1 MNNDQHTILHT
12 IIKKFWSFF
21 LSGLITILP
30 ITITFF
36 IFNIVF
42 KFINNFLEPLRVLIE
57 KTPLTKIPYVEFFIA
72 IVLVF
77 TIGIIYKIFIMRS
90 AIKAVESFLAKVPLV
105 RSVYSGI
112 KQLVH
117 ALSVQD
123 KLTFLQVV
131 IIEFPRKD
139 LYSIGF
145 LTSKLTPDLA
155 PEPHKKF
162 FNIYIPT
169 TPNPTSG
176 FHIILPEHEVRF
188 INLSRQEAMALIISG
203 GIIQPERFE
212 KKPIEKEQEYQ

>member
-1 MNNDQHTILHT
+1 MNNDKHNVLHT

-36 IFNIVF
+36 IFHLIF

-57 KTPLTKIPYVEFFIA
+57 KTPLMMIPYVEFFIA
-72 IVLVF
+72 ITLVF
-77 TIGIIYKIFIMRS
+77 AVGIVYKIFIMRS
-90 AIKAVESFLAKVPLV
+90 VIKAIESLLEKVPLV

-123 KLTFLQVV
+123 KLTFQQVV
-131 IIEFPRKD
+131 LVEFPRKD

-176 FHIILPEHEVRF
+176 FHIVLPEHEVRF

-203 GIIQPERFE
+203 GIIQPERFT
-212 KKPIEKEQEYQ
+212 KKNIEDKDDQ